1 MYDFS
6 HNKNLLYALG
16 IGITVAVC
24 YVVHEKYLKEED
36 GLKKDK

>member
-6 HNKNLLYALG
+6 KNKNLLCALG

-24 YVVHEKYLKEED
+24 YVVHDKYYKEKD